1 MPITFLSQ
9 TTFAERIHSL
19 SLANSHSDWDRLAL
33 DSKAYG
39 GQFLQEGESSL
50 TRWDEGRVFDFG
62 SDVHSCLALVKSFCD
77 GLDLEMHWWLAT
89 AKTDIPKYNA

>member
-1 MPITFLSQ
+1 MK
-9 TTFAERIHSL
+9 AE
-19 SLANSHSDWDRLAL
+19 
-33 DSKAYG
+33 
-39 GQFLQEGESSL
+39 
-50 TRWDEGRVFDFG
+50 FDFG